1 MLAKC
6 DLRAH
11 QILIDKN
18 PNTQNHAIANLSE
31 ADILIK
37 ANHVIRNIPLPENDG
52 PLPKVTRIKKLPS
65 RAFFLEMDSKIST
78 DLLKQTTLAAN
89 FIKNFR
95 NTSII
100 KTNNYLIIVEFT
112 PTTFNL
118 ML

>member
-1 MLAKC
+1 MPAKC

-11 QILIDKN
+11 QILVDKN

-37 ANHVIRNIPLPENDG
+37 ANQVIRNIPLPENDG
-52 PLPKVTRIKKLPS
+52 PLPKVIGIKKLPS
-65 RAFFLEMDSKIST
+65 RAFFLEMDSEISAE
-78 DLLKQTTLAAN
+78 LLQQTTLAAN

-100 KTNNYLIIVEFT
+100 KANNYLIIVEFT